1 MYALLTESKQSI
13 QHYDVSGTIGSE
25 DFGKENVFRNSFSL
39 ANQISSPGEFR
50 LGGAHIGQ
58 LNITMMGVNISR
70 NSWEGKEIAPVVTIG
85 NTDVPVGVF
94 KIDSATH
101 SGGMVAIKAY
111 DNMARFDKAFGL
123 NVGISGQAYD
133 LLVTACE
140 ECGVTFGMTR
150 EEVAVLPNGNLEL
163 FLLEIGDIETWR
175 DFIYWIAVSLCS
187 FATIDRSG
195 NLILRKFHSTVD
207 DTIDYNVRYRSST
220 YSDEIIR
227 YTGVNVFVAADNSI
241 EYHSAEV
248 DDGYTLN
255 IGNNPFFQTTKAQR
269 KVYVD
274 NIVNA
279 LSEIQFNACS
289 VRIPFG
295 FQYDLGDVLQFPNG
309 QGSATNKFCV
319 MGYSFKYNG
328 ECVLSGIPG
337 QKNSQSKTDKNLQ
350 GLMSSV
356 SKNEFTSYELRN
368 IDKIVIGDNER
379 ERIIHARI
387 ASNADTKAQIHI
399 EVNLESEADEGEDV
413 TKGIVSYL
421 INSEEVEFYPTET
434 WIDGKHILHLM
445 YIMPLDANVL
455 QEFDV
460 YLKSLGGIITIQRRG
475 VWLYASGA
483 GLVGD
488 GKWDGTLTFIDDVE
502 NWNIPNLTFVSAVD
516 DADID
521 TQIPTSSNISDSTSI
536 WIIPIMTFESV
547 DDDMYIEM
555 HTDVFRRITEDG
567 DVRVT
572 NEDDVRYTEGD

>member
-1 MYALLTESKQSI
+1 MYALLTESKQAI
-13 QHYDVSGTIGSE
+13 QHYEISGTIDSLSF
-25 DFGKENVFRNSFSL
+25 DDENVLKGSL
-39 ANQISSPGEFR
+39 SVNNQCSASNEFR
-50 LGGAHIGQ
+50 LGGGYIGQ
-58 LNITMMGVNISR
+58 LNITLMDTNIAR
-70 NSWEGKEIAPVVTIG
+70 NSWENKTISPTVSIG
-85 NTDVPVGVF
+85 NTDIPLGVF
-94 KIDSATH
+94 NIDTATH
-101 SGGMVAIKAY
+101 SRGMVAIKAY
-111 DNMARFDKAFGL
+111 DNMAKFDKTFGL
-123 NVGISGQAYD
+123 SVGVSGKPYD
-133 LLVTACE
+133 LLATACE
-140 ECGVTFGMTR
+140 ECGVSFGMSQAD
-150 EEVAVLPNGNLEL
+150 VQALPNGNLEL

-175 DFIYWIAVSLCS
+175 DYIYWIAVTLCS

-195 NLILRKFHSTVD
+195 NLVVRKFHSTVD
-207 DTIDYNVRYRSST
+207 DTIDSNVRYQGSS
-220 YSDEIIR
+220 YADEIIR
-227 YTGVNVFVAADNSI
+227 YTGVNVFVSADSTV
-241 EYHSAEV
+241 EYYSAEV

-289 VRIPFG
+289 VKVPFG

-309 QGSATNKFCV
+309 QGSSTNLFCM

-328 ECVLSGIPG
+328 ECTLIGIAG
-337 QKNSQSKTDKNLQ
+337 QKNSKSKTDKNLQ

-368 IDKIVIGDNER
+368 IDKIVIGDDER

-387 ASNADTKAQIHI
+387 ASNTDTKAQIHI

-460 YLKSLGGIITIQRRG
+460 YLKSIGGTLTIQRRG

-488 GKWDGTLTFIDDVE
+488 GKWDGTLTFIDEVE
-502 NWNIPNLTFVSAVD
+502 RWTIPNIIFRGANDSVD
-516 DADID
+516 VD
-521 TQIPTSSNISDSTSI
+521 TQIPTASSMSDSTSR
-536 WIIPIMTFESV
+536 WNIPTITFESAE
-547 DDDMYIEM
+547 DSMYIEM

-572 NEDDVRYTEGD
+572 NDDDVRYTEGD

>member
-13 QHYDVSGTIGSE
+13 QHYDVSGTIGSKN
-25 DFGKENVFRNSFSL
+25 FVHKNVFRNSFSL
-39 ANQISSPGEFR
+39 ANQISSPSEFR

-70 NSWEGKEIAPVVTIG
+70 NNWEGEDIAPVVTIG
-85 NTDVPVGVF
+85 NTDIPVGVF
-94 KIDSATH
+94 RIDSAKH
-101 SGGMVAIKAY
+101 SNGMVALTAY
-111 DNMARFDKAFGL
+111 DRMEKFDKTFGL
-123 NVGISGQAYD
+123 SVGISGQPYD

-150 EEVAVLPNGNLEL
+150 EEVEVLPNGNLEL

-187 FATIDRSG
+187 FAVMDRAG
-195 NLILRKFHSTVD
+195 NLILGTFHNSVD
-207 DTIDYNVRYRSST
+207 DTIPHKVRYTGST
-220 YSDEIIR
+220 YGDEIIR
-227 YTGVNVFVAADNSI
+227 YTGVNVFVTADNSI

-328 ECVLSGIPG
+328 DCVLSGIPG
-337 QKNSQSKTDKNLQ
+337 QKHSQSKTDKNLQ

-368 IDKIVIGDNER
+368 IEKIVIGDNER

-434 WIDGKHILHLM
+434 WIDGKHVLHLM

-460 YLKSLGGIITIQRRG
+460 YLKSMGGTLTIQRRG

-488 GKWDGTLTFIDDVE
+488 GKWDGTITVEDDVTS
-502 NWNIPNLTFVSAVD
+502 WTIPVMAFV
-516 DADID
+516 DATDSVNVAKQTPTGDEISD
-521 TQIPTSSNISDSTSI
+521 TASVWVIPTIS
-536 WIIPIMTFESV
+536 FE
-547 DDDMYIEM
+547 DANDDMYIEM

-567 DVRVT
+567 SIRVT
-572 NEDDVRYTEGD
+572 EDGDVRYTEGD

>member
-1 MYALLTESKQSI
+1 MYALLTEPKQAI
-13 QHYDVSGTIGSE
+13 QHYEISGTIDSLSL
-25 DFGKENVFRNSFSL
+25 DDENVLKGSL
-39 ANQISSPGEFR
+39 SVNNQCSASNEFR
-50 LGGAHIGQ
+50 LGGAYIGQ
-58 LNITMMGVNISR
+58 LNITLMGVNISR
-70 NSWEGKEIAPVVTIG
+70 NSWEGKEIAPIVTIG
-85 NTDVPVGVF
+85 NTDIPIGVF
-94 KIDSATH
+94 RIDTATH
-101 SGGMVAIKAY
+101 SRGMVAIKAY
-111 DNMARFDKAFGL
+111 DNMARFDKTFGL
-123 NVGISGQAYD
+123 SVGISGQAYD

-150 EEVAVLPNGNLEL
+150 EEVEVLPNGNLEL

-195 NLILRKFHSTVD
+195 NLILRTFHSTVD
-207 DTIDYNVRYRSST
+207 DTIDYNVRYRGST

-227 YTGVNVFVAADNSI
+227 YTGVNVFVTADNSI

-279 LSEIQFNACS
+279 LSEIQFISGS
-289 VRIPFG
+289 VKIPFG

-309 QGSATNKFCV
+309 QGSSTNLFCM

-328 ECVLSGIPG
+328 ECTLTGIAG
-337 QKNSQSKTDKNLQ
+337 QKNSKSKTDKNLQ

-368 IDKIVIGDNER
+368 IDKIVIGDDER

-387 ASNADTKAQIHI
+387 ASNTDTKAQIHI

-421 INSEEVEFYPTET
+421 INSEEIEFYPTET
-434 WIDGKHILHLM
+434 WIDGKHVLHLM
-445 YIMPLDANVL
+445 YIMPLDANIL

-460 YLKSLGGIITIQRRG
+460 YLKSIGGTLTIQRRG

-488 GKWDGTLTFIDDVE
+488 GKWDGTLTFIDEVE
-502 NWNIPNLTFVSAVD
+502 RWTIPNIIFRGANDSVD
-516 DADID
+516 VD
-521 TQIPTSSNISDSTSI
+521 TQIPTASSMSDSTSR
-536 WIIPIMTFESV
+536 WNIPTITFRSAEDS
-547 DDDMYIEM
+547 MYIEM

-567 DVRVT
+567 DIRT
-572 NEDDVRYTEGD
+572 TENDDVRYTEGD